1 MTETTDR
8 LESGDRVQLKFPA
21 RGDLIVLARL
31 VTSAI
36 SARAGFD
43 IEELE
48 DLRLAVGELCLLTL
62 QGSDAQHGDL
72 CLQLDV
78 LGDAIEVVCT
88 LERAGVASALH
99 ARRGRSRPAQRADS
113 RRAGGRARKGE
124 PGRLGACLATEAPGG
139 ACGVTEGR
147 ENDPGPLSDAEES
160 DRPALDPAAREELI
174 TANLGLAHQLA
185 RRFLHR
191 GEPLDDLV
199 QVASVAL
206 VKSVDRFDPSR
217 GVDFAAF
224 ATRTIIGEL
233 KRHFRDKGWAV
244 RASRRV
250 QELYLELGHA
260 TGTLVQQ
267 LGRNPTVAE
276 LAEATGASEEAVIEA
291 IEAGQGYRAASIDA
305 SESEDDPLSARLGE
319 QDGNYDSV
327 EDRAL
332 LGPALATLPERE
344 QSILRMRFV
353 EGLTQSEI
361 AAAVG
366 VSQMHVSRLLS
377 SSLQKLREGIGQ
389 TEAGRR

>member
-1 MTETTDR
+1 M
-8 LESGDRVQLKFPA
+8 
-21 RGDLIVLARL
+21 
-31 VTSAI
+31 
-36 SARAGFD
+36 
-43 IEELE
+43 
-48 DLRLAVGELCLLTL
+48 
-62 QGSDAQHGDL
+62 
-72 CLQLDV
+72 
-78 LGDAIEVVCT
+78 
-88 LERAGVASALH
+88 
-99 ARRGRSRPAQRADS
+99 
-113 RRAGGRARKGE
+113 
-124 PGRLGACLATEAPGG
+124 
-139 ACGVTEGR
+139 TEGR
-147 ENDPGPLSDAEES
+147 EHDPGPPSDAAGS
-160 DRPALDPAAREELI
+160 DHQSLSPAAREELI

-319 QDGNYDSV
+319 YDANYDSV
-327 EDRAL
+327 DDRAL
-332 LGPALATLPERE
+332 IGPALAALPVRE

-389 TEAGRR
+389 AGPGAKLTQRRFRAPNGRSASETAARTLRADEISRNVRKFARHLSMVRARSC